1 MDRIKATQTCP
12 HPNPQ
17 NFEYVT
23 LYEECDREKRMNGK
37 RGCKVADGI
46 KVANYTDLTVRRFS

>member
-1 MDRIKATQTCP
+1 MKATQTCP

-37 RGCKVADGI
+37 RGRKVADGI

>member
-1 MDRIKATQTCP
+1 MKATQACP

-23 LYEECDREKRMNGK
+23 LYEECDRERRIHGK
-37 RGCKVADGI
+37 RGGKVADGI

>member
-1 MDRIKATQTCP
+1 MKATQACP

-23 LYEECDREKRMNGK
+23 LYKECDRERRINGK
-37 RGCKVADGI
+37 RGRKVADGI
-46 KVANYTDLTVRRFS
+46 KVDNYTDLTVRRFS